1 MKPGE
6 GEPIWVDGKR
16 YAAPPDGIRLIDW
29 LREGAGCTSP
39 KEGCGAGQCGACTV
53 LVDDVPVLAC
63 CVLAM
68 TVQGHQVR
76 TAAGLS
82 RTVVGSLLRE
92 SLVRHGGVQCGFCT
106 PGMMVACVAWLQ
118 APARADGNAA
128 SLRRAL
134 AGNICRCTGYSQIV
148 DAARETAAMIAAPGV
163 RELTMK
169 ADHEE

>member
-1 MKPGE
+1 
-6 GEPIWVDGKR
+6 
-16 YAAPPDGIRLIDW
+16 
-29 LREGAGCTSP
+29 
-39 KEGCGAGQCGACTV
+39 
-53 LVDDVPVLAC
+53 
-63 CVLAM
+63 M

-82 RTVVGSLLRE
+82 RTEVGSLLRE

-118 APARADGNAA
+118 APAHADGDAA